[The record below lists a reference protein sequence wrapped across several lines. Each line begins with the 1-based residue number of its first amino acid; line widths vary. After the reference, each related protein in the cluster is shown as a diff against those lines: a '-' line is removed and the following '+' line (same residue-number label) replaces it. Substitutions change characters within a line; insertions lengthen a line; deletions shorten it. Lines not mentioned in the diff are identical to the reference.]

1 MFHKCRLGRFS
12 GVDATAAE
20 PVAGEERGYLVRDG
34 WPAPPPPPRH
44 VVRDGGRAAGGH
56 GRLAGAPRQ
65 HASHHEG
72 LRAGWHP
79 AGLGGHGRHAALR
92 GPPSAQPGRQAGAA
106 HVGQRGLRVRQG
118 PAEGAG
124 ERAGHHQR

>member
-1 MFHKCRLGRFS
+1 MGRFS

-56 GRLAGAPRQ
+56 GRLAGPPRQ

-72 LRAGWHP
+72 LRAGRHP
-79 AGLGGHGRHAALR
+79 AGLGGHGRQLLPKVNLIVHMSTEKKC
-92 GPPSAQPGRQAGAA
+92 P
-106 HVGQRGLRVRQG
+106 HI
-118 PAEGAG
+118 
-124 ERAGHHQR
+124 